1 MTRRQQ
7 QSSRGVEEAS
17 ATGRR
22 VHPAVRANGWAGGA
36 VRDPD
41 RRPEGGDATGD
52 PGIMPVLQRKR
63 RRGEDTR
70 QAVGGAASRLERGP
84 SSPRVADTG
93 RGGKSATPWP
103 ELGVFQKTRKVLSFF
118 NFCSRSR
125 LFCCRCS
132 HLIRKKGVTVFSYC
146 SGLICIRLSRTHR
159 IWGGSL

>member
-22 VHPAVRANGWAGGA
+22 VHPAVRANRWAGGA

-41 RRPEGGDATGD
+41 RRPEGGDATATGD
-52 PGIMPVLQRKR
+52 PGIMPVLQERKR

-70 QAVGGAASRLERGP
+70 QAVGGAASRLERGL
-84 SSPRVADTG
+84 SSPRAADTG

-103 ELGVFQKTRKVLSFF
+103 ELGVFQKTRKVYPF
-118 NFCSRSR
+118 
-125 LFCCRCS
+125 
-132 HLIRKKGVTVFSYC
+132 
-146 SGLICIRLSRTHR
+146 
-159 IWGGSL
+159 